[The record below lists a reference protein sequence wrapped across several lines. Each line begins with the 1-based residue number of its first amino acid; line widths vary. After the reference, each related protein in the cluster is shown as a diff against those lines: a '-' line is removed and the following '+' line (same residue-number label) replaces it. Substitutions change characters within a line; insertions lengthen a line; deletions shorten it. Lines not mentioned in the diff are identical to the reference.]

1 MAVSKR
7 LSLVLLC
14 SSVVVACAPPP
25 ARKPPTSAS
34 EMALDELQNRRATTA
49 PVANTAVL
57 PKTPTV
63 KPRSLPLKQVNRVG
77 TLPNMASSSE
87 RPPAEFSVKSDT
99 PLELNFEQVD
109 LRQLIETIADALGLS
124 VVIDPAIADKV
135 TLRTPPDKPLKREDL
150 WPLLQLLLT
159 DTGVS
164 MEKKG
169 AVYHFKKTGPS
180 LPSNIGMSG
189 SLRTLNASDVMQI
202 TPLRYISVE
211 AALTVLKPLI
221 EPQGRILSL
230 SNLNLIGVIAS
241 PDRINRV
248 NKLLSVM
255 DSDPF
260 LHRGM
265 RLYRLAN
272 SKAAD
277 VQVELDKILKG
288 VAGATPVYQFIALER
303 INAIL
308 AIAPPNGSFN
318 EVTTWIDVLD
328 ERSEEGG
335 EQVFIYNVKNLEAKK
350 LATTLTD
357 VFKIE
362 DKKAAEEKE
371 RRLKNQQQTAQ
382 IPSADPNQPPI
393 TVPVPGKTPG
403 SNEEGGA
410 VSADL
415 KVNIVADEAT
425 NSLIIRAKPRDY
437 RQLLGT
443 IHGLDQVPK
452 EVMINVVIAEVTL
465 SKSNQFGINWRAF
478 FGATNSGSFVG
489 TNFAVPG
496 TGLLSPGS
504 TTSSGTST
512 SSSIPGGT
520 TTTTTGTSATSV
532 GGLTGF
538 VVNQVAGRLTTIL
551 NAIAAESEVSLLS
564 RPSILVR
571 NNEEATINVGTNEP
585 MVTQLNSSTLTS
597 QVSNSVQYKD
607 TGITL
612 KVTPRINDEGI
623 VNLKIYQE
631 VSALGDPRTTQQLQ
645 SFTQRKVQTAV
656 VVRDGD
662 AIVIGGLI
670 ESRGNGS
677 TQGIPGLKD
686 IPLLGKTLFGTNS
699 QSDTR
704 TELVLIMVP
713 EIINPKADN
722 TGVLNRFKRR
732 MSAITALLNGQ
743 DIMVNN
749 YTEQSEEPQ
758 KPSPLPNLRQPEVAV
773 PREETPVEPASEAT
787 ES

>member
-49 PVANTAVL
+49 PVANTAV

-77 TLPNMASSSE
+77 TLPNMGGSAE
-87 RPPAEFSVKSDT
+87 KMPAEFSVKSDT

-169 AVYHFKKTGPS
+169 AVYHFKKSGPS
-180 LPSNIGMSG
+180 LPGNIGMSG
-189 SLRTLNASDVMQI
+189 ALKTLNTAEVMQI

-230 SNLNLIGVIAS
+230 SNLNLIGVIAT

-272 SKAAD
+272 SKAAE

-288 VAGATPVYQFIALER
+288 VAGATPAYQFIALER

-318 EVTTWIDVLD
+318 EVTTWIEVLD

-335 EQVFIYNVKNLEAKK
+335 EQVFIYQVKNLEAKK

-393 TVPVPGKTPG
+393 TVPIPGKAPG
-403 SNEEGGA
+403 TGEEGGA

-452 EVMINVVIAEVTL
+452 EVMINVVIAEVSL
-465 SKSNQFGINWRAF
+465 DKSNQFGINWRAF
-478 FGATNSGSFVG
+478 FGASNSGSFVG
-489 TNFAVPG
+489 TNFAIPG

-504 TTSSGTST
+504 TTTTNTNTG
-512 SSSIPGGT
+512 SSIPGA
-520 TTTTTGTSATSV
+520 TTTTTGTSAASV
-532 GGLTGF
+532 GTLSGF
-538 VVNQVAGRLTTIL
+538 VVNQVSGRLTSIL
-551 NAIAAESEVSLLS
+551 NTIATENEVSLLS

-585 MVTQLNSSTLTS
+585 MITQLNSSTLTTQLS
-597 QVSNSVQYKD
+597 SSVQYKD

-631 VSALGDPRTTQQLQ
+631 VSALGGVRTTQQLQ
-645 SFTQRKVQTAV
+645 AFTQRKVQTAV
-656 VVRDGD
+656 VVKDGD

-670 ESRGNGS
+670 ETRGKDNV
-677 TQGIPGLKD
+677 QGLPGLKD
-686 IPLLGKTLFGTNS
+686 IPIIGKTLFGSTDQSNS
-699 QSDTR
+699 R

-722 TGVLNRFKRR
+722 TGVLSRFKRR
-732 MSAITALLNGQ
+732 MSAISALLNGQ

-749 YTEQSEEPQ
+749 YTEQNEESQ
-758 KPSPLPNLRQPEVAV
+758 RPSPVPNLRQPAEVAV

>member
-1 MAVSKR
+1 M
-7 LSLVLLC
+7 
-14 SSVVVACAPPP
+14 
-25 ARKPPTSAS
+25 SAA
-34 EMALDELQNRRATTA
+34 EMALGEVQKHSTATTQ
-49 PVANTAVL
+49 ANTAD
-57 PKTPTV
+57 PKTPVV

-87 RPPAEFSVKSDT
+87 RPPAEFNVKSDT

-124 VVIDPAIADKV
+124 VVIDPAIGDKV

-169 AVYHFKKTGPS
+169 AVYHFKKSGPF
-180 LPSNIGMSG
+180 LPANIGMSG
-189 SLRTLNASDVMQI
+189 SMRTLNSSDVMQI

-272 SKAAD
+272 SKATD

-335 EQVFIYNVKNLEAKK
+335 EQVFIYQVKNLEAKK

-403 SNEEGGA
+403 AGEEGT

-415 KVNIVADEAT
+415 KVNIVADEGT

-452 EVMINVVIAEVTL
+452 EVMINVVIAEVGL
-465 SKSNQFGINWRAF
+465 DKSNQFGINWRAL
-478 FGATNSGSFVG
+478 FGSSSDGSFVG
-489 TNFAVPG
+489 TNFSIPNANVI
-496 TGLLSPGS
+496 SPGS
-504 TTSSGTST
+504 SSSSSTST
-512 SSSIPGGT
+512 SNIPSGT
-520 TTTTTGTSATSV
+520 TGTTTTGTTSS
-532 GGLTGF
+532 GIGSLSGL
-538 VVNQVAGRLTTIL
+538 VLNQVGGRLTAIL
-551 NAIAAESEVSLLS
+551 NTIASESEMSLLS

-585 MVTQLNSSTLTS
+585 MITQLNSSTVTT
-597 QVSNSVQYKD
+597 QISNSVQYKD

-631 VSALGDPRTTQQLQ
+631 VSSLGATRTTQNLQ
-645 SFTQRKVQTAV
+645 AFNQRKVQTAV
-656 VVRDGD
+656 VVKDGD

-670 ESRGNGS
+670 ESRGKDS
-677 TQGIPGLKD
+677 AQGLPGLKD
-686 IPLLGKTLFGTNS
+686 IPIIGKTLFGTTDQSNS
-699 QSDTR
+699 R
-704 TELVLIMVP
+704 TELVLIIVP

-732 MSAITALLNGQ
+732 MSAITALLNDH
-743 DIMVNN
+743 DIMLDN
-749 YTEQSEEPQ
+749 YLGHNEEPQ
-758 KPSPLPNLRQPEVAV
+758 KPSPVPNLYQPDVVV
-773 PREETPVEPASEAT
+773 PREEKPVEIEIEVTPK

>member
-7 LSLVLLC
+7 LSLALLC
-14 SSVVVACAPPP
+14 SSVVVACAPP
-25 ARKPPTSAS
+25 AAKKPPMSAA
-34 EMALDELQNRRATTA
+34 EMALGEVQKHSTATTQ
-49 PVANTAVL
+49 ANTAA
-57 PKTPTV
+57 PKTPVV

-77 TLPNMASSSE
+77 SLPNMASSSE

-124 VVIDPAIADKV
+124 VVIDPAIGDKV

-169 AVYHFKKTGPS
+169 AVYHFKKSGPS
-180 LPSNIGMSG
+180 LPANIGMSG

-272 SKAAD
+272 SKAAE

-403 SNEEGGA
+403 PGEEGT

-452 EVMINVVIAEVTL
+452 EVMINVVIAEVSL
-465 SKSNQFGINWRAF
+465 DKSSQFGINWRAL
-478 FGATNSGSFVG
+478 FGSTSNGSYVG
-489 TNFAVPG
+489 TNFKIPNASVI
-496 TGLLSPGS
+496 SPGS
-504 TTSSGTST
+504 
-512 SSSIPGGT
+512 SSSSSSSTTNTPPGGT
-520 TTTTTGTSATSV
+520 TTTSTATTSSGISSLS
-532 GGLTGF
+532 GL
-538 VVNQVAGRLTTIL
+538 VINQVGGRLTAIL
-551 NAIAAESEVSLLS
+551 NTLAAESEVSLLS

-571 NNEEATINVGTNEP
+571 NNEEATINVGTSEP
-585 MVTQLNSSTLTS
+585 MITQLNSSTVTS
-597 QVSNSVQYKD
+597 QISNSVQYKD

-631 VSALGDPRTTQQLQ
+631 VSSLGGKRTTQDLQ
-645 SFTQRKVQTAV
+645 SFNQRKVQTAV
-656 VVRDGD
+656 VVKNGD

-670 ESRGNGS
+670 ETRGSDS
-677 TQGIPGLKD
+677 TQGLPGLKD
-686 IPLLGKTLFGTNS
+686 IPIIGRTLFGTTDKSNS
-699 QSDTR
+699 R

-722 TGVLNRFKRR
+722 TGMLNRFKRR
-732 MSAITALLNGQ
+732 MSAITALLNDH
-743 DIMVNN
+743 DIMLNN
-749 YTEQSEEPQ
+749 YLDHDEEPQ
-758 KPSPLPNLRQPEVAV
+758 QPSPVPNLRQPEVVV
-773 PREETPVEPASEAT
+773 PREENPVEIEIEVTPK

>member
-7 LSLVLLC
+7 LSLALLC
-14 SSVVVACAPPP
+14 SSVVVACAPP
-25 ARKPPTSAS
+25 AAKKPPMSAA
-34 EMALDELQNRRATTA
+34 EMALGEVQKHSTATTQ
-49 PVANTAVL
+49 ANTAA
-57 PKTPTV
+57 PKTPLV

-77 TLPNMASSSE
+77 TLPNMAASSE
-87 RPPAEFSVKSDT
+87 RPPAEFNVKSDT

-180 LPSNIGMSG
+180 LPANIGMSG

-230 SNLNLIGVIAS
+230 SNLNLIGVIAT

-272 SKAAD
+272 SKAAE

-288 VAGATPVYQFIALER
+288 VAGATPAYQFIALER

-335 EQVFIYNVKNLEAKK
+335 EQVFIYQVKNLEAKK

-393 TVPVPGKTPG
+393 TVPIPGKTPG
-403 SNEEGGA
+403 PGEEGT

-452 EVMINVVIAEVTL
+452 EVMINVVIAEVSL
-465 SKSNQFGINWRAF
+465 DKSSQFGINWRAL
-478 FGATNSGSFVG
+478 FGSSSNGSFVG
-489 TNFAVPG
+489 TNFKIPNASVI
-496 TGLLSPGS
+496 SPGS
-504 TTSSGTST
+504 STSSSTSTSTIPGATTGTSTATTSSGI
-512 SSSIPGGT
+512 SSLS
-520 TTTTTGTSATSV
+520 
-532 GGLTGF
+532 GL
-538 VVNQVAGRLTTIL
+538 VINQVGGRLTAIL
-551 NAIAAESEVSLLS
+551 NTLAAESEVSLLS

-571 NNEEATINVGTNEP
+571 NNEEATINVGTSEP
-585 MVTQLNSSTLTS
+585 MITQLNSSTVTT
-597 QVSNSVQYKD
+597 QISNSVQYKD

-631 VSALGDPRTTQQLQ
+631 VSSLGGKRTTQDLQ
-645 SFTQRKVQTAV
+645 SFNQRKVQTAV
-656 VVRDGD
+656 VVKNGD

-670 ESRGNGS
+670 ETRGSDS
-677 TQGIPGLKD
+677 TQGLPGLKD
-686 IPLLGKTLFGTNS
+686 IPIIGRTLFGTTDKSNS
-699 QSDTR
+699 R

-722 TGVLNRFKRR
+722 TGMLNRFKRR
-732 MSAITALLNGQ
+732 MSAITALLNDH
-743 DIMVNN
+743 DIMLDN
-749 YTEQSEEPQ
+749 YLDHDEEPQ
-758 KPSPLPNLRQPEVAV
+758 QPSPVPNLRQPEVVV
-773 PREETPVEPASEAT
+773 PREEKPVEIEIEVTPK

>member
-1 MAVSKR
+1 
-7 LSLVLLC
+7 
-14 SSVVVACAPPP
+14 
-25 ARKPPTSAS
+25 
-34 EMALDELQNRRATTA
+34 MALDELQNRRSTTA
-49 PVANTAVL
+49 PVANTTV

-63 KPRSLPLKQVNRVG
+63 TPRSLPLKQVNRVG
-77 TLPNMASSSE
+77 SLPNMGGAAE
-87 RPPAEFSVKSDT
+87 KMPAEFSVKSDT

-124 VVIDPAIADKV
+124 VVIDPAIGDKV

-169 AVYHFKKTGPS
+169 SVYHFKKSGPS

-189 SLRTLNASDVMQI
+189 SLKTLNTSEVMQI

-230 SNLNLIGVIAS
+230 SNLNLIGVIAT

-272 SKAAD
+272 SKAVE

-288 VAGATPVYQFIALER
+288 VAGATPAFQFIALER

-318 EVTTWIDVLD
+318 EVTTWIEVLD

-335 EQVFIYNVKNLEAKK
+335 EQVFIYQVKNLEAKK

-403 SNEEGGA
+403 TGEEGGT

-415 KVNIVADEAT
+415 KVNIVADEGT

-452 EVMINVVIAEVTL
+452 EVMINVVIAEVGL
-465 SKSNQFGINWRAF
+465 SKSNQFGINWRAL
-478 FGATNSGSFVG
+478 FGSSSDGSFVG
-489 TNFAVPG
+489 TNFSIPNANVI
-496 TGLLSPGS
+496 SPGS
-504 TTSSGTST
+504 NSSSSTSTSSIPGATTSTSTGTTSSGIGSL
-512 SSSIPGGT
+512 S
-520 TTTTTGTSATSV
+520 
-532 GGLTGF
+532 GL
-538 VVNQVAGRLTTIL
+538 VLNQVGGRLTAIL
-551 NAIAAESEVSLLS
+551 NTLAAESEVSLLS

-571 NNEEATINVGTNEP
+571 NNEEASINVGTNEP
-585 MVTQLNSSTLTS
+585 MITQLNSSTLTS
-597 QVSNSVQYKD
+597 QISNSVQYKD

-612 KVTPRINDEGI
+612 KVTPRINDDGI

-631 VSALGDPRTTQQLQ
+631 VSSLGEKRTSQQLQ
-645 SFTQRKVQTAV
+645 SFNQRKVQTAV
-656 VVRDGD
+656 VVKDGD

-670 ESRGNGS
+670 ESRGS
-677 TQGIPGLKD
+677 DATQGLPGLKD
-686 IPLLGKTLFGTNS
+686 IPIIGRTLFGTTDKS
-699 QSDTR
+699 SSR

-722 TGVLNRFKRR
+722 TSVLNRFKRR

-743 DIMVNN
+743 DVMLNN
-749 YTEQSEEPQ
+749 YLDQNEEPQ
-758 KPSPLPNLRQPEVAV
+758 KPSPVPNLRQPEVVV
-773 PREETPVEPASEAT
+773 PREETPVEPATEPT